1 MIGSSPSTVDGTTS
15 GTAAESK
22 SDVGAGDV
30 DTRSGGA
37 PSSETGCTNVVMVVI
52 VVVPRTV
59 ASGAVGGLELD
70 LVPFASPVLLEVV
83 LEALA
88 CDGGLDEFGWRVCC
102 CS

>member
-1 MIGSSPSTVDGTTS
+1 MIGSSPSTVDATTS
-15 GTAAESK
+15 GAATESK

-59 ASGAVGGLELD
+59 ASGAAGGLELD

-88 CDGGLDEFGWRVCC
+88 CHGGPDEFGWRVCC

>member
-1 MIGSSPSTVDGTTS
+1 
-15 GTAAESK
+15 
-22 SDVGAGDV
+22 
-30 DTRSGGA
+30 
-37 PSSETGCTNVVMVVI
+37 MVVI

-88 CDGGLDEFGWRVCC
+88 CDGGPDEFGWRVCC

>member
-1 MIGSSPSTVDGTTS
+1 M
-15 GTAAESK
+15 
-22 SDVGAGDV
+22 GAGDV

-37 PSSETGCTNVVMVVI
+37 PSSETGCTNVVMVI

-88 CDGGLDEFGWRVCC
+88 CDGGPDEFGWRVCC